1 MILLARS
8 NQGGPF
14 GMGNMAYKREE
25 RCVNIFGGEPDGR
38 KPFRRHSMDCRD
50 RLGGVRTRF
59 IWPNFSRM
67 DVLHG
72 VNFK

>member
-14 GMGNMAYKREE
+14 GMGNMVHKREE

-38 KPFRRHSMDCRD
+38 NPFMDCRD
-50 RLGGVRTRF
+50 RMGGEWTRF
-59 IWPNFSRM
+59 ICSSFS
-67 DVLHG
+67 
-72 VNFK
+72 